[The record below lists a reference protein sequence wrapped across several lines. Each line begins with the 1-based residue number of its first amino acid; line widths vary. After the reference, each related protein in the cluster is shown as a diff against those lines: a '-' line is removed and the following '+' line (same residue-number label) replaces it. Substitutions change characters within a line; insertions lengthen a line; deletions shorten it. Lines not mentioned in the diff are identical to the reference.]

1 MTHFYSLPNTQKM
14 SYHLTWRKKNTCLHL
29 YETPTNSC
37 LMHIYHPPTMSDL
50 QWKRLAS
57 PSESLNKR
65 LKLKSLLTN
74 PSLVDTKPG
83 NTIGLIKLI
92 GSVCPERGPAC
103 QSNVDVSAVTNSGNG
118 FSFPLEAGGR
128 INLTVERVIGQNC
141 AGCSCQS
148 ISEELSISSP
158 FHNAAH
164 LWSCQAW
171 K

>member
-1 MTHFYSLPNTQKM
+1 MTHFYSFLNT
-14 SYHLTWRKKNTCLHL
+14 YCRRRVTTTPAGKKTNTCLHL
-29 YETPTNSC
+29 YKTPTNTC
-37 LMHIYHPPTMSDL
+37 LMHICFLSDL

-92 GSVCPERGPAC
+92 GPVCPERRPAC
-103 QSNVDVSAVTNSGNG
+103 QSNADVSAVTNSGNG
-118 FSFPLEAGGR
+118 FSFPLEASGR

-148 ISEELSISSP
+148 ISEELSISYP

-164 LWSCQAW
+164 L
-171 K
+171 